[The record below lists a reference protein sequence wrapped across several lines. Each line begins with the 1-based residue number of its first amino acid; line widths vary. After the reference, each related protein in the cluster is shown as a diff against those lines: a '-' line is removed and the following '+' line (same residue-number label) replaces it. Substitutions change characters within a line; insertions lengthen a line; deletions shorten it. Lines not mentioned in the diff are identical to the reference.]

1 MPIQVGTAGLLKRR
15 YKGDQEVKKVY
26 KGDQLIYSSGPADLR
41 SMWPMPGDTQPV
53 VVMFVGSS
61 TTQGEIG
68 VTRQHENYVN
78 QLSARLLTH
87 ANNAMS
93 TGRVIAVTSGT
104 QTRPTSNGIWFW
116 NCGLGGTISSNYIGT
131 DRQSLMDSLQP
142 NIMIHMIGAN
152 DYRNQNVPYAT
163 YRNNI
168 QAVINDARTRCPGVK
183 HVLVHS
189 YVPIDV
195 TGNPTYTWEG
205 YENELY
211 TLEANN
217 NDVITVSVRKEF
229 EARGVIL
236 NGTDPDDLLTNDNI
250 HSTPKG
256 YKFLAETIA
265 TKLKLNDRRLQP
277 IMRVDANLLT
287 AYANG
292 AEVTSVSQPADTMET
307 AIGGDGQAAGQ
318 RPAMVTGAVNG
329 NRALSF
335 DGVDDT
341 LDTNFV
347 RSYGL
352 PVTMFMVMKV
362 TGGSAS
368 KPFFSRTT
376 QNHNG
381 YVWAFADSSTPR
393 YRVYFP
399 SNSPTGNDFV
409 FLDPDRWVVMA
420 CVYKATDDQT
430 MYMNSLIGV
439 DSYSTGNDPNIVNG
453 PFITSARYG
462 ANTGRST
469 FAQMQVAYGE
479 LVQGELTAT
488 EVAERMNALAARYAI
503 TLDLEAPIPPPPP
516 PRTYLSTF
524 GSQTYANTFQTGANR
539 DLTADGWTDRSYA
552 TGVYLISDFDRPDG
566 VRRLIASVVGNY
578 RAFNRYYYTT
588 QLTSTTNIWARVKM
602 FKAPAAT
609 GTGAADAGVGLVL
622 HDNGTSAIFCKITTD
637 GRWKIYVG
645 GSSTNDGTS
654 TDPTPAGSGPLPQTP
669 VNDDELTAVHMYS
682 ANRVYFYL
690 NNILLNSGGTAISS
704 TYRSYRRAG
713 VIISSLPGAG
723 ELYDFK
729 CGTLSG
735 TTPPS

>member
-41 SMWPMPGDTQPV
+41 DMWSISGATQST

-68 VTRQHENYVN
+68 TTREHQNYVN
-78 QLSARLLTH
+78 ILSARLLTH
-87 ANNAMS
+87 ANDAMS
-93 TGRVIAVTSGT
+93 TAKVTKATSGT
-104 QTRPTSNGIWFW
+104 LTRPTTNGIWFY
-116 NCGLGGTISSNYIGT
+116 NCGLGGTISSNYIGV
-131 DRQSLMDSLQP
+131 DRQSLMNSLQP

-236 NGTDPDDLLTNDNI
+236 NGSDPDDLIGTDNI
-250 HSTPKG
+250 HALPAG

-265 TKLKLNDRRLQP
+265 TKLKLNARRLQP

-307 AIGGDGQAAGQ
+307 AIGGTGQTTGQ
-318 RPAMVTGAVNG
+318 RPTMITAAING

-352 PVTMFMVMKV
+352 PVTKFMVLKV
-362 TGGSAS
+362 SGGSSS

-376 QNHNG
+376 LNHNG
-381 YVWAFADSSTPR
+381 YVWAFADSTTPR
-393 YRVYFP
+393 YKVYFP

-409 FLDPDRWVVMA
+409 YLDPDRWVIMA
-420 CVYKATDDQT
+420 CVYTASDDQV
-430 MYMNSLIGV
+430 MYMNSLQGV
-439 DSYSTGNDPNIVNG
+439 PSFSTGTDPDTQNG
-453 PFITSARYG
+453 PFITSSRYG
-462 ANTGRST
+462 ANTGRNT

-479 LVQGELTAT
+479 LVQGELTAS
-488 EVAERMNALAARYAI
+488 EVADRMTALATRFAV
-503 TLDLEAPIPPPPP
+503 TLDAEAPIPPPPP
-516 PRTYLSTF
+516 PRTYLRDIGTQS
-524 GSQTYANTFQTGANR
+524 YANTFQTGANR
-539 DLTADGWTDRSYA
+539 DLTADGWVDRSYS
-552 TGVYLISDFDRPDG
+552 TGTYQLSDYAGGNVNNSP
-566 VRRLIASVVGNY
+566 RRLIPSGVGSY
-578 RAFNRYYYTT
+578 RAYNCYYWNT
-588 QLTSTTNIWARVKM
+588 QLSSGAMWARVKIY
-602 FKAPAAT
+602 KPPAS
-609 GTGAADAGVGLVL
+609 ADPNGGIGLVL
-622 HDNGTSAIFCKITTD
+622 RHSTTAGHFLKVMTNGDWRISYGTSNASTTAESPIRASGTI
-637 GRWKIYVG
+637 GR
-645 GSSTNDGTS
+645 
-654 TDPTPAGSGPLPQTP
+654 ALLPG
-669 VNDDELTAVHMYS
+669 DELVALVTASNDYH
-682 ANRVYFYL
+682 FYL
-690 NNILLNSGGTAISS
+690 NDGKLGTVNNSTGS
-704 TYRSYRRAG
+704 TNRYAG
-713 VIISSLPGAG
+713 VLISQNDAG

-729 CGTLSG
+729 CGVMGSD
-735 TTPPS
+735 TPP